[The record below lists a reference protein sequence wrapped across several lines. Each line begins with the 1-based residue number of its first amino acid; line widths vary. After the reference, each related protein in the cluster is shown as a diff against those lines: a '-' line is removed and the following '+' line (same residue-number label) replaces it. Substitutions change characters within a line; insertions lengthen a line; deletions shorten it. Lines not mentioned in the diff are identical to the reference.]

1 MLLHQMANH
10 MPTSFRNTQTPVDQ
24 TQEPKKIIVGVTT
37 SQYEII
43 SKNQICSVKTFFSRA

>member
-1 MLLHQMANH
+1 MLLHQRANH

-24 TQEPKKIIVGVTT
+24 TQEPKKIIMGVTT